1 VAAAARLHRRR
12 GRAAAGATLLE
23 GPILLAEALARK
35 ATVRAVFGL
44 EGDERSRHLAGEAGV
59 DWVPVTESV
68 LRRLATT
75 EEPQSPVAV
84 VSIPEP
90 SLPRVGHLVVAWG
103 VTDPGNVGT
112 LIRAAA
118 AFDMGFVAGPGTAD
132 PWAPKVLR
140 AAAGGHWHT
149 TVGFATDVD
158 ALRGPDRVLA
168 AAVVRGGSPPEA
180 VHGRSDVCLLIGGE
194 ASGLPRQVVEA
205 ADLLI
210 TVPMPGGTESLNAAM
225 AGVILAYETRRGTN
239 GGGGPRD

>member
-1 VAAAARLHRRR
+1 VAAAVRLHRRR

-23 GPILLAEALARK
+23 GPILLAEAVAGK
-35 ATVRAVFGL
+35 ATVRTVFGL
-44 EGDERSRHLAGEAGV
+44 ESDERSRLLAGEAGA
-59 DWVPVTESV
+59 DWVPVTERV
-68 LRRLATT
+68 LRRLSTT
-75 EEPQSPVAV
+75 EEPQSPLAV
-84 VSIPEP
+84 IPIPEP
-90 SLPRVGHLVVAWG
+90 CLPGRGDLIAAWG

-118 AFDMGFVAGPGTAD
+118 AFGMGFVAGPGTAD

-149 TVGFATDVD
+149 TVGFAADVD
-158 ALRGPDRVLA
+158 SLRGPDRVLA

-180 VHGRSDVCLLIGGE
+180 VHGRTGVCLLIGSE

-225 AGVILAYETRRGTN
+225 VGVILAYETQRGKN